1 MRNGFIGQHGSRQV
15 AHDLMHFDQDLPGVL
30 LVESNRFDMRTNFA
44 PLLCPVVRR
53 VGARRRAG
61 IGTLYRHFPE
71 RSDLVAPVFRHQID
85 ACANAANDLA
95 TKHGRGEAL
104 ARWLQ
109 RYAAFVGTKRGL
121 AKALHSGNPA
131 FDILPANFN
140 QRLEPALRGLLESAV
155 AAGEIRTD
163 VAAESFLGAVAGL
176 CMQAYNNG
184 PGECQSDGRPA
195 R

>member
-1 MRNGFIGQHGSRQV
+1 M
-15 AHDLMHFDQDLPGVL
+15 
-30 LVESNRFDMRTNFA
+30 
-44 PLLCPVVRR
+44 
-53 VGARRRAG
+53 RRAG

-71 RSDLVAPVFRHQID
+71 RSDLVAAVFRHQID

-95 TKHGRGEAL
+95 TKHGPGEAL
-104 ARWLQ
+104 A
-109 RYAAFVGTKRGL
+109 
-121 AKALHSGNPA
+121 
-131 FDILPANFN
+131 FDTLPANFN

-163 VAAESFLGAVAGL
+163 VAAVGLLGAVEGL
-176 CMQAYNNG
+176 CMQAYSNG